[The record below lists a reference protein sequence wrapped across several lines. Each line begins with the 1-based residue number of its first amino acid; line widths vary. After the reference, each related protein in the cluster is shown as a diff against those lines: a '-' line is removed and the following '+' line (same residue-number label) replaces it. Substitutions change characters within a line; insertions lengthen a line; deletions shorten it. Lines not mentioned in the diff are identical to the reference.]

1 MNQIHDPAQD
11 IALQLLSVAGEMYP
25 FVKTGGLG
33 DVVGSLPAV
42 LAQHGIDA
50 RTILPG
56 YPAVLRAL
64 SDKHET
70 VRIDNVLGHTVMLR
84 EGQAH
89 GRHLYVVDVPE
100 LYDRPGNP
108 YLGPGGKPWRDN
120 GIRYAVLCRVAAL
133 IGAGKLTE
141 WKPDAILSH
150 DWHAGLVAT
159 YLKYMDGPM
168 SAPSPAVAH
177 VIHNLAFQGLFPRE
191 MLGAFGLPDQ
201 AYDSGDV
208 EFYGQ
213 IGFMKAALQVSHR
226 LISVSPTYAEEIQTP
241 EEGMGL
247 DGILRARSHVLTG
260 ILNGI
265 DLRDWNPLTDPA
277 VFFPYAVG
285 DLAARRANKRVFQAE
300 FGLPQKP
307 DALLLGMVSRLTT
320 QKGADLLASLAPR
333 LFEDNIQLAVVGT
346 GDRDIMQAFMRL
358 QARYPKNC
366 VCHLRYSETLGHRL
380 HSAVDASLIPSRFEP
395 CGLTQF
401 HALRYG
407 SVPIAARVGGLSDT
421 IVDANSAAV
430 MEGVANGI
438 LFAPTTEDTMFLA
451 IRRAQALFRQK
462 SVWARMQ
469 RNGALHDVS
478 WETKGAQYAGLLM
491 EMTGRHPMAR
501 EAENA
506 IAPRRG
512 DPASQTQNTAR
523 PAARMPRGRN
533 GEQVSSILT
542 FPRTGTR
549 A

>member
-1 MNQIHDPAQD
+1 MNQIHGPAQD
-11 IALQLLSVAGEMYP
+11 TTLRLLSVAGEMYP

-42 LAQHGIDA
+42 LAQHGIDT
-50 RTILPG
+50 RTVLPG

-64 SDKHET
+64 SAHHET
-70 VRIDNVLGHTVMLR
+70 VRIDNVLGYAVTLR
-84 EGQAH
+84 EGRAH

-108 YLGPGGKPWRDN
+108 YLGPDGQPWADN

-133 IGAGKLTE
+133 IGAGELSD
-141 WKPDAILSH
+141 WKPDAVLSH
-150 DWHAGLVAT
+150 DWHAGLVAA
-159 YLKYMDGPM
+159 YLKYMPGPT
-168 SAPSPAVAH
+168 PAVAH

-191 MLGAFGLPDQ
+191 MMGAFGLPDQ

-247 DGILRARSHVLTG
+247 DGILRARSNVLTG

-300 FGLPQKP
+300 FGLPQNP

-320 QKGADLLASLAPR
+320 QKGADLLAALAPR

-346 GDRDIMQAFMRL
+346 GDRDIMQAFMQL

-366 VCHLRYSETLGHRL
+366 ICHLRYSETLGHRL

-438 LFAPTTEDTMFLA
+438 LFAPTTEDTMLLA

-462 SVWARMQ
+462 AVWARMQ

-478 WETKGAQYAGLLM
+478 WETKGAHYARLLM
-491 EMTGRHPMAR
+491 DMTGRHPMAR

-512 DPASQTQNTAR
+512 DPVSSPQNTTR

-533 GEQVSSILT
+533 GEQASSILP

>member
-1 MNQIHDPAQD
+1 MSNIQHPAQD
-11 IALQLLSVAGEMYP
+11 ITLQLLSVAGEMYP
-25 FVKTGGLG
+25 FIKTGGLG

-42 LAQHGIDA
+42 LGQHGIDT

-64 SDKHET
+64 SEQQET
-70 VRIDNVLGHTVMLR
+70 IRFDNVLGHVVTLR
-84 EGQAH
+84 EGWAQ
-89 GRHLYVVDVPE
+89 GRHLYVVDVPD
-100 LYDRPGNP
+100 LYARPGNP
-108 YLGPGGKPWRDN
+108 YLAPDGQPWADN
-120 GIRYAVLCRVAAL
+120 GMRYAVLCRVAAM
-133 IGAGKLTE
+133 IGAGALAD
-141 WKPDAILSH
+141 WKPDAVLSH

-159 YLKYMDGPM
+159 YLKYMD
-168 SAPSPAVAH
+168 APTPPVAH
-177 VIHNLAFQGLFPRE
+177 VIHNLAFQGLFPRG
-191 MLGAFGLPDQ
+191 MMGAFGLPDQ

-247 DGILRARSHVLTG
+247 DGILRSRANVLTG

-265 DLRDWNPLTDPA
+265 DLREWNPLTDPA

-300 FGLPQKP
+300 FGLPQDP

-320 QKGADLLASLAPR
+320 QKGADLLAGLAPR
-333 LFEDNIQLAVVGT
+333 LFEENIQLAVVGT
-346 GDRDIMQAFMRL
+346 GDRDIMQSFTQL
-358 QARYPKNC
+358 QGRYPKNC
-366 VCHLRYSETLGHRL
+366 VCHMRYSETLGHRL

-401 HALRYG
+401 HAMRYG

-421 IVDANSAAV
+421 LVDANSAAV

-438 LFAPTTEDTMFLA
+438 LFSPTTEDTVLLA
-451 IRRAQALFRQK
+451 IRRAQNLFRQK
-462 SVWARMQ
+462 AVWARMQ

-478 WETKGAQYAGLLM
+478 WDSKGAQYARLLM
-491 EMTGRHPMAR
+491 EMTGRRPVAR

-506 IAPRRG
+506 IAPRRS
-512 DPASQTQNTAR
+512 DPMSSAPRTVR

-533 GEQVSSILT
+533 GEQVSSILS
-542 FPRTGTR
+542 FPHTGTH

>member
-1 MNQIHDPAQD
+1 MCIMNNIRQPTQD
-11 IALQLLSVAGEMYP
+11 ITLKLLSVAGEMYP
-25 FVKTGGLG
+25 FIKTGGLG
-33 DVVGSLPAV
+33 DVAGSLPAV
-42 LAQHGIDA
+42 FEHHGIET

-64 SDKHET
+64 PEDHET
-70 VRIDNVLGHTVMLR
+70 VRFDNVLGYGVTLR
-84 EGQAH
+84 EGWTQ

-100 LYDRPGNP
+100 LYARSGNP
-108 YLGPGGKPWRDN
+108 YLAPDGQPWPDN
-120 GIRYAVLCRVAAL
+120 GIRYALLCRMAAL
-133 IGAGKLTE
+133 IAAGELE
-141 WKPDAILSH
+141 DWAPDAVLSH

-159 YLKYMDGPM
+159 YLKYMDRPT
-168 SAPSPAVAH
+168 PPVAH
-177 VIHNLAFQGLFPRE
+177 VIHNLAFQGLFPRD
-191 MLGAFGLPDQ
+191 MMGRFGLPEE

-208 EFYGQ
+208 EYYGQ

-226 LISVSPTYAEEIQTP
+226 LISVSPTYAEEIQTA

-247 DGILRARSHVLTG
+247 DGILRARADVLIG

-265 DLRDWNPLTDPA
+265 DLRDWNPLTDPS

-320 QKGADLLASLAPR
+320 QKGADLLAHLAPR
-333 LFEDNIQLAVVGT
+333 LFEENIQLAVVGT
-346 GDRDIMQAFMRL
+346 GDRDIMQAFAQL
-358 QARYPKNC
+358 QGRYPKNC

-407 SVPIAARVGGLSDT
+407 SIPIAARVGGLSDT

-430 MEGVANGI
+430 TEGVANGI
-438 LFAPTTEDTMFLA
+438 LFSPTNADTMLLA
-451 IRRAQALFRQK
+451 IRRAQSLFRQK
-462 SVWARMQ
+462 AVWARMQ

-478 WETKGAQYAGLLM
+478 WTSKGAQYACLLL
-491 EMTGRHPMAR
+491 EMTGRRPLVR
-501 EAENA
+501 EADNA

-512 DPASQTQNTAR
+512 DPMSSEPRAAR
-523 PAARMPRGRN
+523 NAARMPRGRN
-533 GEQVSSILT
+533 GEQVSSILP